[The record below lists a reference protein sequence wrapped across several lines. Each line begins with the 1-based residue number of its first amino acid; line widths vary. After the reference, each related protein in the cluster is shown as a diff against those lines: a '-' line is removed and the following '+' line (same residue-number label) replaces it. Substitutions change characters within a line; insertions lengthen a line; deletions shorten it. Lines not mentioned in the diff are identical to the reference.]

1 VVSKQRGRGVYIL
14 EKLRRI
20 INELR
25 AMQRI
30 DYAPGSIIFDT
41 LDRAIDA
48 LVIAHDIE
56 ACTSVPSTR
65 RIEEND

>member
-1 VVSKQRGRGVYIL
+1 M

-20 INELR
+20 IGELR
-25 AMQRI
+25 TMQRI

-56 ACTSVPSTR
+56 ACTSAPSLR

>member
-1 VVSKQRGRGVYIL
+1 
-14 EKLRRI
+14 
-20 INELR
+20 
-25 AMQRI
+25 MQRI

-56 ACTSVPSTR
+56 ACTSAPSLR